1 MSKKSTQLI
10 KTRTNKKNTYMS
22 PKITK
27 DHLPVL
33 KIATDY

>member
-1 MSKKSTQLI
+1 MAKK
-10 KTRTNKKNTYMS
+10 NKKRPVYVS
-22 PKITK
+22 PKIEK